1 MPQELF
7 LVRHGQPEPNS
18 SVPYLIAPGPDLSER
33 GRLEAYAAAAFLAAH
48 APQRCL
54 MSPFARTT
62 QTAEIISR
70 QLKLPAETAA
80 DLAEHGPH
88 EEFPAVRSRL
98 TDLVQRLQHDP
109 ADRLVLVTH
118 GSPIRALLQALSEDR
133 IDLSGHVYQGGN
145 PAPTCGIW
153 HIDLRLPA
161 AQRCRLVFKPAVN

>member
-7 LVRHGQPEPNS
+7 LVRHGQPAQHS

-33 GRLEAYAAAAFLAAH
+33 GRLEAHAAAAFLAAH

-70 QLKLPAETAA
+70 RLALPAETSA
-80 DLAEHGPH
+80 DLAEHGPQ
-88 EEFPAVRSRL
+88 ETFPTVRRRL
-98 TDLVQRLQHDP
+98 TALLQTLQHDS
-109 ADRLVLVTH
+109 AERLVLVTH
-118 GSPIRALLQALSEDR
+118 GSPIRALLQALSDDQ
-133 IDLSGHVYQGGN
+133 IDLSAHVYQGGN

-153 HIDLRLPA
+153 HIDLRQPA
-161 AQRCRLVFKPAVN
+161 AQRCQLVFRPAVD